1 MHPRAKEAPLVG
13 VDMAGPSPPGQ
24 VFGVA
29 GVPADVF
36 KMPYEGDLFGT
47 GGTYMEG

>member
-1 MHPRAKEAPLVG
+1 MNASEKEASLVS
-13 VDMAGPSPPGQ
+13 VEMAGLNSLGQ
-24 VFGVA
+24 VLGVA
-29 GVPADVF
+29 GVPVDVF